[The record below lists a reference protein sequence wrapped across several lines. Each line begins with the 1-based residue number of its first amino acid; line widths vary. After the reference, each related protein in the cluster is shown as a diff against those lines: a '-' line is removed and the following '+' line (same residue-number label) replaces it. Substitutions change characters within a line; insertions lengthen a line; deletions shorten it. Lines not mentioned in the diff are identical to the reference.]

1 MAITVKV
8 LGVEAVKSELLQLPP
23 ALEKSVIRQM
33 AQIAFDAAYRD
44 ANSHSKSGKLTQSLF
59 NRAIPNGREV
69 GHDPTIAP
77 HALFVH
83 FGTRPHK
90 IRPKEKKALRWA
102 GPNGFIFAREVNH
115 PGYRGD
121 PYLNRAADDAIRRFS
136 SIVDNA
142 IKEAQ

>member
-1 MAITVKV
+1 MDSI
-8 LGVEAVKSELLQLPP
+8 LQVPEK
-23 ALEKSVIRQM
+23 LEKSVIRQM

-44 ANSHSKSGKLTQSLF
+44 ADTHGSLAKSLF
-59 NRAIPNGREV
+59 NRQIPKGREV
-69 GHDPTIAP
+69 GHDGEAGLK
-77 HALFVH
+77 ALFVN

-90 IRPKEKKALRWA
+90 IRPNKRKALRWVGA
-102 GPNGFIFAREVNH
+102 GGRFSFAKEVNH

-121 PYLNRAADDAIRRFS
+121 AYLNRAADDAIRRFS